1 MLRGVGGG
9 LLLKAPTTEIPSLL
23 GDIDNTICNTHT
35 HTPSHSQESVDG
47 SHESVFLNFL
57 LG

>member
-35 HTPSHSQESVDG
+35 HLHILRRVWMEAMSLCS
-47 SHESVFLNFL
+47 
-57 LG
+57 

>member
-35 HTPSHSQESVDG
+35 PSHSQESVDG